1 MRTRNADNPKSGAKK
16 TPPKKGLAASA
27 SESADKTPETAKPT
41 PKSAKATKVSAR
53 QSTPQAASITPSE
66 TKAEEAAATT
76 STPVPAAK
84 PVVKK
89 TGVKAKT
96 PPAAR
101 GPGRKPKA
109 APKVEQVQV
118 EKVQEADELPLKK
131 EEEPKMKEEPETNEL
146 EIKAETEVMEEPVT
160 NTGQVEEENKTDMKE
175 LEIKAE
181 TEVKEEPVT
190 NTGQV
195 EEENK
200 VDTGDVKVS
209 TADESNPDEEI
220 KMDAE
225 DLKIDEATQEV
236 VEPKEDTAEEEAAQE
251 EVEPKE
257 QQLVVVMEEDSVENP
272 EAKAEDTRVEDEAGV
287 EGEAKLQEDEVVV
300 PEAAAEEE
308 LMEVREEEDT
318 EGGGGVMEEEQMQM
332 SAIANERKK
341 KKELEIFVGGLERN
355 AMEEDVK
362 KAFEKVGDV
371 VEVRL
376 HKDLATNKNKGFA
389 FVKFANKEQVDK
401 ALVELKNP
409 IICGKRCGIARSED
423 NDTLFLGNI
432 CNTWTKDAIK
442 RKLKDYGVDSVESI
456 TLVEDSQNEGLSR
469 GFAFLEFSC
478 HAEAMLAYKR
488 LQKPDAVFGHPQRT
502 VKVAFAEPL
511 REPDA
516 EVMSQ
521 VKSVFIDGLPPY
533 WDEDRV
539 KEQFKNF
546 GEIERVVLA
555 RNMATA
561 KRKDFGFVNFTTH
574 EDALAFIEAVNNTEL
589 GDGKMKMKARARLAN
604 PLPKTQAVKGG
615 MRGGFRIGRPNMGMY
630 PRFGKGFGRGRFP
643 SNRAGF
649 VGGRG
654 FYPRGRG
661 RAGRFPFAN
670 DNNPTFSQAGF
681 RGGRPFGGRDHFH
694 TANVSKDSGL
704 HAGGRRGSFRNV
716 YDGSA
721 PEFFPR
727 GVGTSMLDMDG
738 PQGGAF
744 ERGRGRPFSL
754 MRNPVQHEADFGM
767 PFGSGPTFEDPYYY
781 SDSLRGIKR
790 PFSMVDHDP
799 GYMEPVSR
807 LRPRYEHPDPLLN
820 GSRYGDPLG
829 TAGSVYLRDN
839 YGPEYDGGAYSS
851 LYGGEPSGSGYYY

>member
-1 MRTRNADNPKSGAKK
+1 MRTRNADNPKSGVKK

-27 SESADKTPETAKPT
+27 SESADKTPETAKAS
-41 PKSAKATKVSAR
+41 PKSAKATKASAR
-53 QSTPQAASITPSE
+53 QSTPQAASIAPSE

-76 STPVPAAK
+76 SSPVPAAK
-84 PVVKK
+84 PVAKK

-109 APKVEQVQV
+109 AAKVVPVQV
-118 EKVQEADELPLKK
+118 E
-131 EEEPKMKEEPETNEL
+131 
-146 EIKAETEVMEEPVT
+146 
-160 NTGQVEEENKTDMKE
+160 
-175 LEIKAE
+175 
-181 TEVKEEPVT
+181 
-190 NTGQV
+190 
-195 EEENK
+195 
-200 VDTGDVKVS
+200 KVS

-225 DLKIDEATQEV
+225 DLKMDEVAQEA

-257 QQLVVVMEEDSVENP
+257 KQLVVVMEEDSVENL
-272 EAKAEDTRVEDEAGV
+272 EAKAGDTRVEDEAGV
-287 EGEAKLQEDEVVV
+287 EGEARLQEDEVVV

-308 LMEVREEEDT
+308 LIEVREEEDT

-469 GFAFLEFSC
+469 GFTFLEFSC

-488 LQKPDAVFGHPQRT
+488 LQKPDVVFGHPQRT

-574 EDALAFIEAVNNTEL
+574 EDALSFIEAVNNTEL

-615 MRGGFRIGRPNMGMY
+615 MRGGFRIGRPNMGLY

-661 RAGRFPFAN
+661 RAGRLPFTN

-681 RGGRPFGGRDHFH
+681 RGGRPFGGR
-694 TANVSKDSGL
+694 
-704 HAGGRRGSFRNV
+704 GGRRGSFRNV

-744 ERGRGRPFSL
+744 ERGRGRPFSS
-754 MRNPVQHEADFGM
+754 MRHPVQPEADFGM

-807 LRPRYEHPDPLLN
+807 LRPRFEHPDPLLH